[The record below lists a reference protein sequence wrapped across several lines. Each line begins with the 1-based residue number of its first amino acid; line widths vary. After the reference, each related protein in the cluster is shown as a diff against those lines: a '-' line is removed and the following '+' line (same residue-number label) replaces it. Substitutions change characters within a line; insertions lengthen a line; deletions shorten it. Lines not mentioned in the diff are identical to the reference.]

1 MPEAGDDVELCR
13 ANLTKRIERCH
24 INCDA
29 CGAHCTSKVAREV
42 ISSVRCSISLPI
54 LGLFQAQHSSDL
66 GLDIGFR
73 WGAKRYDRR
82 PANPTNSWEEKYR
95 VLVQNSVDAPLAPRN
110 SISCRCACLPVS
122 FPPQRAF
129 IALP

>member
-1 MPEAGDDVELCR
+1 MPYTHAW
-13 ANLTKRIERCH
+13 
-24 INCDA
+24 
-29 CGAHCTSKVAREV
+29 
-42 ISSVRCSISLPI
+42 LP
-54 LGLFQAQHSSDL
+54 FQVPFTPQ
-66 GLDIGFR
+66 DIGFR

-122 FPPQRAF
+122 SPPQRAF